1 MGSNFQ
7 QVASF
12 SHPQM
17 QNLNEFEYASLRDSV
32 QGLLSAIKGNNLLVL
47 SHPGKLASRGTVC
60 RSLHLSPEPD
70 SGLTV
75 KNHHPFS
82 CQSILPLWRL
92 QTNGGSPRGSGHDQ
106 PSHKSLGCG
115 ISTSI
120 PHSKTENRR
129 SLVILQWDSPSS
141 NSPPHPQL
149 ACFINKC
156 KMAHG
161 GKEWEVR
168 HLQLD
173 PNQGSLQK

>member
-1 MGSNFQ
+1 M
-7 QVASF
+7 QVSGILFKAS
-12 SHPQM
+12 SRQ
-17 QNLNEFEYASLRDSV
+17 
-32 QGLLSAIKGNNLLVL
+32 IKDNNLLVL

-141 NSPPHPQL
+141 NPPPNPQL

>member
-32 QGLLSAIKGNNLLVL
+32 QGLLSAIKGNNFLIL

-60 RSLHLSPEPD
+60 RSLHLSLERD

-75 KNHHPFS
+75 KNHHSF
-82 CQSILPLWRL
+82 LPVHSAAVAPPDKWGKPTRKRL
-92 QTNGGSPRGSGHDQ
+92 RPTKPQ
-106 PSHKSLGCG
+106 
-115 ISTSI
+115 I
-120 PHSKTENRR
+120 PGVWDFHLNTTLENRKQA
-129 SLVILQWDSPSS
+129 LACYTAMGFPPAAI
-141 NSPPHPQL
+141 PPHPQL